1 MLNEEEGVDK
11 VVIYV
16 TDIKAIKRLNDK
28 RISISDKLLQNLRG
42 RYGESNVKVVE
53 KTIEKQ

>member
-1 MLNEEEGVDK
+1 MKMALIS